1 LVKICFVG
9 CSPDDCAFLDKQ
21 YLFFM
26 LLLEQKEQQKLA
38 LKSHVLPVQV
48 DVDVLQ
54 MLWKSCLV
62 GCGPPGKHI
71 ALEAVGT
78 VLDLPPP
85 KPPGSAKPSQTPAE
99 KTAAAAASDPKG
111 ATALQ
116 RLVQAA
122 VWFLGENANYAASE
136 YAWEPQS
143 AAGQMLMMMEGEKMV
158 MAAGVRNPILA
169 AALSRLQRCAVASSW
184 EVSVLVTWAF
194 RLDDP
199 SRKGQQRLH
208 KIWLLSPFSSKTS
221 IFASR

>member
-1 LVKICFVG
+1 
-9 CSPDDCAFLDKQ
+9 
-21 YLFFM
+21 
-26 LLLEQKEQQKLA
+26 
-38 LKSHVLPVQV
+38 
-48 DVDVLQ
+48 

-184 EVSVLVTWAF
+184 EVRVLVTWAF
-194 RLDDP
+194 LLDT
-199 SRKGQQRLH
+199 SEQERGNMCKMC
-208 KIWLLSPFSSKTS
+208 LLSPLSVKNDNRNVGHGCNDWEHNTCISFQSCGCKRNVLFLRHEET
-221 IFASR
+221 FTKPVNEPRMLPAPFVGRRA